1 MGGGELKLPAIFF
14 PTTSTNVGISPQ
26 NFLTFSCNPL
36 ATLVWNF
43 KAIPSDSPNFIEL
56 EPRLSC
62 QKSGFSGQTCKT
74 EVMISSLKKVL
85 ALLNFGHT
93 ASFTIW
99 FESCDKILLVP
110 SSLPKRKEDPY
121 NIPDGGSHGNSQGI
135 GAEYGTPWRTYWK
148 IIIVWQC
155 RF

>member
-1 MGGGELKLPAIFF
+1 MGGGEQKLPAIFS
-14 PTTSTNVGISPQ
+14 PRASTNVGISPQ
-26 NFLTFSCNPL
+26 QFLTFSFNPL

-62 QKSGFSGQTCKT
+62 QKGGFSGQTCKT
-74 EVMISSLKKVL
+74 EAMIGSLIKVL
-85 ALLNFGHT
+85 ALPNFGHM
-93 ASFTIW
+93 AAFTIW

-110 SSLPKRKEDPY
+110 SSLPKKKRDPF

-135 GAEYGTPWRTYWK
+135 GAEYGTLWRTYWK
-148 IIIVWQC
+148 INIVWQC